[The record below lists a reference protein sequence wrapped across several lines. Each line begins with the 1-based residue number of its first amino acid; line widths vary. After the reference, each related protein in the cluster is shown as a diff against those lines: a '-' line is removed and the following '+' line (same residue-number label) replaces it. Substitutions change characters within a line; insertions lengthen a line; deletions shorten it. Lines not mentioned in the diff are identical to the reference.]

1 MGKKLTQEEFINR
14 SKEKYGNKYDFSKV
28 KYVNIKT
35 PVTIICSEHGD
46 FSQRP
51 DSFLKGYACKYC
63 SGHRLS
69 DEEFIKRAK
78 KIHGNKY
85 DYSKVKI
92 IDTRSYVCIIC
103 PEHGEFLQTPD
114 NHLHG
119 YGCKT
124 CAGLKK
130 LTNEE
135 FIEKAKEI
143 HGDKYDYSKVEYI
156 NNKTPVT
163 IICSKHG
170 EFQQTPNG
178 HLQGKGCSKCH
189 EENRK
194 FYKLL
199 NKEEFILKARQIHG
213 WKYDYSKVE
222 YKGSQKK
229 VCIICPKHGEF
240 WQTPANHLRY
250 KGCKRCNASHL
261 QSKIR
266 QYLQSNSIVFE
277 EEKILEFFRNGKSH
291 LSVDFYL
298 PEYNIAIE
306 CQGIQHFVPTNFG
319 GKLTEEEM
327 NENFEKQ
334 VINDKRK
341 KTLCEENDV
350 KLIYINYNNVND
362 DMKKLLRAIK
372 KTQ

>member
-1 MGKKLTQEEFINR
+1 M
-14 SKEKYGNKYDFSKV
+14 
-28 KYVNIKT
+28 
-35 PVTIICSEHGD
+35 
-46 FSQRP
+46 
-51 DSFLKGYACKYC
+51 
-63 SGHRLS
+63 
-69 DEEFIKRAK
+69 
-78 KIHGNKY
+78 
-85 DYSKVKI
+85 
-92 IDTRSYVCIIC
+92 
-103 PEHGEFLQTPD
+103 
-114 NHLHG
+114 
-119 YGCKT
+119 
-124 CAGLKK
+124 
-130 LTNEE
+130 
-135 FIEKAKEI
+135 
-143 HGDKYDYSKVEYI
+143 
-156 NNKTPVT
+156 
-163 IICSKHG
+163 
-170 EFQQTPNG
+170 
-178 HLQGKGCSKCH
+178 QGKGCSKCH

-277 EEKILEFFRNGKSH
+277 EEKILDFFRNGKSH

-327 NENFEKQ
+327 NGNFEKQ

-372 KTQ
+372 KMD